1 MPAIAKFGIAMLALI
16 GFILLIV
23 STNTIAFKDNNEDIS
38 LKQASRNAM
47 FLGINKG
54 ATRVEEEISID
65 PELTKE
71 ALIRTFVSNNAN
83 YSEDTRLN
91 IQYIQSKPAIIAV
104 ESVSDYTA
112 PLKSFLSK
120 KGSSV
125 QKNKVKEKE
134 VVIFEASEFSK

>member
-1 MPAIAKFGIAMLALI
+1 MPSIAKFGIAMLALI

-134 VVIFEASEFSK
+134 VVIFEASAFSK